1 MGRGEMVGQEKR
13 SGWMKVKRG
22 NQQSW
27 EKKEQTLQNPV
38 N

>member
-1 MGRGEMVGQEKR
+1 MVGQEK
-13 SGWMKVKRG
+13 WMDENKNIGK
-22 NQQSW
+22 QQSW